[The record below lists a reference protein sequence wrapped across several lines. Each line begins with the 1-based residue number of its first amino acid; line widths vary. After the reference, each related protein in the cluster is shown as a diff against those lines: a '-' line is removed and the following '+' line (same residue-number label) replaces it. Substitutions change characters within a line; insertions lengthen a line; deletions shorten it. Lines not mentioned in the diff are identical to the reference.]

1 MSKVK
6 LNPWTF
12 PKGKR
17 ARLYWLCSPY
27 RKANGD
33 WTIRAAFQPEG
44 QSRFEILEFP
54 WGTLPALVIG
64 FDYVDGL
71 IERQAPE
78 IVTQRIFIPNLKRGK
93 INQAFDIDRKVLSFW
108 NRKELGLEKVW
119 RFYAND
125 NLYYLPCIE
134 LLRAFLTPTK
144 TLANMILRPYGLE
157 SLVDAEIMLENTIDM
172 ELSDEF
178 PSSLVNHNNVTH
190 LVWLLHNP
198 KVRRCW
204 NSVYQNIFAQAV
216 EIAPY
221 DAVNTMSK
229 GLQISVEPPD
239 LGSCNLSVN
248 TFSHDKIHVITRING
263 FTLTDFPFKN
273 VIYTHSSIKE
283 RRIFTPKNGKRRLV
297 PKNDGEDFELDGE
310 RRQAKRETYQPLA
323 EIPQTFIDFG
333 FSPRLVRVPQ
343 GEALIPKC
351 YPQLTPTET
360 GGRVKIKQ
368 TDNTVSTDEPV
379 FGGAIQPVE
388 FAGLEMAQ
396 NIDEN
401 GLKEFLQTIQRLK
414 EDYPHLIVEYTI
426 VDVPGD
432 KPFCFANG
440 ARRNCAIAEV
450 SVPDL
455 PPCYLFEFSRP
466 DHWSISTLFMR
477 IKPKNEDFI
486 HIEQKVPQIL
496 SNAVEGNG
504 HWTMEKLLIDHSLRL
519 ALMKHTRNLSNW
531 SDRIMNKL
539 MEFGFT
545 GKPR

>member
-1 MSKVK
+1 MPKIK

-33 WTIRAAFQPEG
+33 WTIRAAFQPES

-54 WGTLPALVIG
+54 WGTLPALVVG

-71 IERQAPE
+71 IERQVPE

-93 INQAFDIDRKVLSFW
+93 IYQAFDIDRKVLSFW

-134 LLRAFLTPTK
+134 LLRAFLTPSK

-157 SLVDAEIMLENTIDM
+157 SLVDSEIMLENTLDM

-178 PSSLVNHNNVTH
+178 PGSLVNHRNVSH

-216 EIAPY
+216 EITPY
-221 DAVNTMSK
+221 NAVDAMSK
-229 GLQISVEPPD
+229 GLQITVEPPD
-239 LGSCNLSVN
+239 ISSCTLSVN
-248 TFSHDKIHVITRING
+248 TFSHEKTHVITRING

-273 VIYTHSSIKE
+273 VFYTHSSVKE
-283 RRIFTPKNGKRRLV
+283 RKTFTPTSGKRRLV
-297 PKNDGEDFELDGE
+297 PQDNGENFELDGE
-310 RRQAKRETYQPLA
+310 RQQAQREPYQPLA
-323 EIPQTFIDFG
+323 EIPQTVIDFG
-333 FSPRLVRVPQ
+333 SSLRLVRVPQ
-343 GEALIPKC
+343 GEALIPKG
-351 YPQLTPTET
+351 YPDITPTET
-360 GGRVKIKQ
+360 GDKVKIKP

-388 FAGLEMAQ
+388 FAGLEMSQ
-396 NIDEN
+396 NIDES
-401 GLKEFLQTIQRLK
+401 GLKEFLQTIQYLK
-414 EDYPHLIVEYTI
+414 ENYPDLIVEFKI
-426 VDVPGD
+426 IDVPGD
-432 KPFCFANG
+432 KSFCLANG
-440 ARRNCAIAEV
+440 ARRNCAIVEV
-450 SVPDL
+450 SSPNL
-455 PPCYLFEFSRP
+455 PPCYIFEFSRP
-466 DHWSISTLFMR
+466 DNWSISTLFVR
-477 IKPKNEDFI
+477 IKPKDEGFV
-486 HIEQKVPQIL
+486 HIKLKVSQIL

-504 HWTMEKLLIDHSLRL
+504 HWIMEKLSVDNSLRS
-519 ALMKHTRNLSNW
+519 ALIKHTRNLGNW
-531 SDRIMNKL
+531 SERIINKL
-539 MEFGFT
+539 TEFGF
-545 GKPR
+545 KPRTN